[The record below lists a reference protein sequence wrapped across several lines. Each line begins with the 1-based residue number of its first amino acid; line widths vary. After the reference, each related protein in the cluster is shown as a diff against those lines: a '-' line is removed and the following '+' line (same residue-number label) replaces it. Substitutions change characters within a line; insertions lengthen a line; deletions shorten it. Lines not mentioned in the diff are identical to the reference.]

1 MNDRL
6 RALRD
11 AIHHPEREVEV
22 SPDGEVRE
30 IRPEGDAEEP
40 PESEERSRKPTK
52 LAKRT
57 FGDRGGPA

>member
-6 RALRD
+6 QALRD
-11 AIHHPEREVEV
+11 AIHHPEQEVEV

-30 IRPEGDAEEP
+30 IRPEGDEEEL
-40 PESEERSRKPTK
+40 PESGERPRKPTK

-57 FGDRGGPA
+57 FGGRVGPA